1 MVSVDAQRTGI
12 TGHHRLPRMLRPLI
26 KRSSPLQVGKVVA
39 TVRYMSSEQAEQ
51 ASGRASEA
59 ILEPELPICDAHHHL
74 WLGMGH
80 TGFPYTIDDLRA
92 DTGTGHN
99 IQRTVFVEC
108 RSEYRQDGPV
118 EMRPVGE
125 VEFVADA
132 AESGARTPGPR
143 IEGIVGHADLTRG
156 DAVQDVLQAL
166 DVAGRGRFRGVRH
179 STAWDP
185 APMGNNA
192 VRAGLLGEDGFRAG
206 VHKLGALGYSFDAM
220 TYHTQIPEL
229 TELARACPEVTI
241 VANHLCVPI
250 AGGPYRGRA
259 DEVRA
264 FWRGHLPELAGC
276 ENVVLKIGALIRP
289 LSGERWD
296 KREVKASSKEIAEAW
311 GDEIHFAIDAFGPSR
326 CLFESNFPVD
336 KACFGYVEIWN
347 AFKRLAADFSAAE
360 KLDLFHDTAARAYR
374 LTTLAA

>member
-1 MVSVDAQRTGI
+1 VTSGQGN
-12 TGHHRLPRMLRPLI
+12 
-26 KRSSPLQVGKVVA
+26 
-39 TVRYMSSEQAEQ
+39 Q
-51 ASGRASEA
+51 ASGRTSEA

-74 WLGMGH
+74 WLGNGH
-80 TGFPYTIDDLRA
+80 TGFPYTLDDLRA
-92 DTGTGHN
+92 DTATGHDVR
-99 IQRTVFVEC
+99 RTVFVEC
-108 RSEYRQDGPV
+108 RSQYRQEGPV
-118 EMRPVGE
+118 ELRPVGE

-132 AESGARTPGPR
+132 AERSARTPGPE
-143 IEGIVGHADLTRG
+143 IEGIIGHADLTLG
-156 DAVQDVLQAL
+156 VAVQNVLEAL
-166 DVAGRGRFRGVRH
+166 EVAGRGRFRGVRH

-192 VRAGLLGEDGFRAG
+192 VRAGLLGEDGFRVG
-206 VHKLGALGYSFDAM
+206 VRTLGELGHSFDAM

-264 FWRGHLPELAGC
+264 FWRRHLPELADR

-296 KREVKASSKEIAEAW
+296 KRETKASSEEIAAAW
-311 GDEIHFAIDAFGPSR
+311 GDEIRFAIDTFGPSR
-326 CLFESNFPVD
+326 CLFESNFPID

-347 AFKRLAADFSAAE
+347 AFKRLTADFSREE
-360 KLDLFHDTAARAYR
+360 KLDLFHNSAARAYR
-374 LTTLAA
+374 LTTLAAW